1 MPINLVLIN
10 PNPMPYNEQKAMIE
24 EKSIFRYPTY
34 SMPLGFAEM
43 VAYIRQS
50 IDFKNIKLIDFG
62 VALHKFYENL
72 NDNRVK
78 TIDEFIANEINKCGF
93 IPDVIGLSLMFSSS
107 YKVSM
112 KTIEMAKKKW
122 PNAVSVFGGNQATNT
137 YKELLNEPNI
147 DYVVRGE
154 GEIALC
160 ELIKR
165 IKNKDKNFNIA
176 GVYCK
181 NKLEEK
187 HGSAPESAE
196 MLADLTMLP
205 MPAYDIVDMDYYSKT
220 TGGSVMWTRGCP
232 YPCTF
237 CATTTVHGRKLRYKS
252 SDQCASEIK
261 IQIDQYDMPVI
272 AIEDDL
278 LGPKKSTFLDT
289 IRKILPIKKNT
300 SFEVP
305 QGLSVAVM
313 DEERID
319 ALVRLGVNSGALAI
333 ETGSEYVNRHIM
345 KKNVDLDKAKKILN
359 YMRKVGFSA
368 TTNFILGSPNE
379 TDSMRDETIKYLK
392 SIDVDWIYIFHALP
406 LPGSE
411 MFSMFEEVTDIRT
424 IDWDSI
430 RLGKRD
436 FNTED
441 IDSNDLEKLVYETNI
456 DANYFNNSNYRHK
469 RYEKTIQ
476 MFNTFVLKSFPFH
489 IIARYMV
496 ALSLNKLDRHGEAEE
511 QFCEIA
517 RWIKTDPESKSL
529 YNRFKDRM
537 PELEGYLELTC
548 SGI

>member
-1 MPINLVLIN
+1 MSINLVLIN

-43 VAYIRQS
+43 IAYIRQN
-50 IDFKNIKLIDFG
+50 IDFENIQLIDFG
-62 VALHKFYENL
+62 VALHRFYENI
-72 NDNRVK
+72 NDNHIK
-78 TIDEFIANEINKCGF
+78 TIDDFIANEINKCDF
-93 IPDVIGLSLMFSSS
+93 VPDVVGLSLMFSSS

-112 KTIEMAKKKW
+112 KTIEMAKNKW
-122 PNAVSVFGGNQATNT
+122 PNSVSVFGGNQATNT
-137 YKELLNEPNI
+137 YKELLSESNV

-154 GEIALC
+154 GEIAFC

-165 IKNKDKNFNIA
+165 IKNKDKKFNIT

-181 NKLEEK
+181 DKLEEK
-187 HGSAPESAE
+187 HVSAPESAE

-205 MPAYDIVDMDYYSKT
+205 MPAYDIVDMDYYSKP

-252 SDQCASEIK
+252 PDQCVNEIK
-261 IQIDQYDMPVI
+261 YQIDQFDMPVI
-272 AIEDDL
+272 AVEDDL
-278 LGPKKSTFLDT
+278 LGPKKSIFLDT
-289 IRKILPIKKNT
+289 INKILPIKKNT

-319 ALVRLGVNSGALAI
+319 ALVKLGVNSGAVAI

-345 KKNVDLDKAKKILN
+345 KKNVDLDKAKKILR

-368 TTNFILGSPNE
+368 TTNFILGSPGE
-379 TDSMRDETIKYLK
+379 SDSMRDETIKYLK

-411 MFSMFEEVTDIRT
+411 MFSMFEEVTDIKT

-436 FNTED
+436 FNTQD

-456 DANYFNNSNYRHK
+456 DVNYFNNSNYRHE

-489 IIARYMV
+489 IIASC
-496 ALSLNKLDRHGEAEE
+496 L
-511 QFCEIA
+511 
-517 RWIKTDPESKSL
+517 L
-529 YNRFKDRM
+529 Y
-537 PELEGYLELTC
+537 T
-548 SGI
+548 S